1 MATDFG
7 DNAEENSSAAP
18 RCEHPITI
26 MKEGVAMAGS
36 DAGASSSHKRFFGG
50 RNPAEALSDQ
60 AKNLKMYASEVSEK
74 ISEKYLEIE
83 TRLKAYVGT
92 IEDAEE
98 HTIDN
103 LYITRGYRINHN
115 TCHSIFKSLFSCH
128 NEFVNIWSHI
138 IGVLVFLILLTSVWS
153 DVLPNQF
160 WYAYTLTHEFKLNRQ
175 QEERQQQVGSNG
187 FKGDEEEVVNMA
199 DPRVFIDAKIA
210 ELLAYSREV
219 QAMDLTDEPS
229 ESKMADFLEGVTEV
243 MYRIEGISHFTIDN
257 FYTFDYL
264 DAYAQ
269 SHKPSFEQLT

>member
-1 MATDFG
+1 
-7 DNAEENSSAAP
+7 
-18 RCEHPITI
+18 
-26 MKEGVAMAGS
+26 MKDGNNGGS
-36 DAGASSSHKRFFGG
+36 EAGASSSKLFFGG

-160 WYAYTLTHEFKLNRQ
+160 WYAYTLINEFK
-175 QEERQQQVGSNG
+175 
-187 FKGDEEEVVNMA
+187 
-199 DPRVFIDAKIA
+199 
-210 ELLAYSREV
+210 
-219 QAMDLTDEPS
+219 
-229 ESKMADFLEGVTEV
+229 
-243 MYRIEGISHFTIDN
+243 
-257 FYTFDYL
+257 
-264 DAYAQ
+264 
-269 SHKPSFEQLT
+269 